1 MTAWCAMTVR
11 DGAGRGPARASGTMD
26 GRGGEYSSSDGVV
39 STVARDRSAALDRPG
54 NARHRRLSGRCRQ
67 RKRPPESHRAFRRLY
82 LVSVSP
88 LVWAVTLVVL
98 TAILAVDL
106 LVVARN
112 PREPALRESALWV
125 TGYILLAGVFGVLM
139 SIGYGPGGGGPGF
152 GGWLTG
158 CSL

>member
-54 NARHRRLSGRCRQ
+54 NARHRRLPGLVAATEETSGVTPCL
-67 RKRPPESHRAFRRLY
+67 PEVV

-88 LVWAVTLVVL
+88 LVWAITLVSL
-98 TAILAVDL
+98 TAILAV
-106 LVVARN
+106 
-112 PREPALRESALWV
+112 E
-125 TGYILLAGVFGVLM
+125 
-139 SIGYGPGGGGPGF
+139 IGRAHV
-152 GGWLTG
+152 
-158 CSL
+158 